1 MPIVVVHNLENM
13 RTVLGNVTNEIQ
25 SQDPKEKALLKP
37 VQALIPSKLSVN
49 NDIRPTIVILP
60 SGNELREFSD
70 IFSDLEYNHEYI
82 LDIYNNTAKLEQ
94 RFVPTDYFSS
104 LQHRV
109 TDKMRTILIEWL
121 VQIQEEF
128 QLCHETLYKA
138 VIMKDLYL
146 SRTTDCIKMEE
157 YQLVGA
163 CCLWIAAKYEEIYP
177 PNLSNFSSLCDNIYS
192 KRRFMQMERDIMRTL
207 DFQLYMPV
215 PYTLTRVLN
224 KIVDGNMALLT
235 LARYICELTLV
246 NFDCCQFHSSRVA
259 TSCFYIALKMFQ
271 HDWSQKLQEFTGYS
285 PISLKP
291 EIVKLNEILHD
302 SFQNKKKTQIRL
314 KYIHPV
320 FFKVAQKSPLPTSS
334 LF

>member
-1 MPIVVVHNLENM
+1 MPTVVVHNLENA
-13 RTVLGNVTNEIQ
+13 RIILGNVTNEIQ
-25 SQDPKEKALLKP
+25 PLDVKDKTKLNF
-37 VQALIPSKLSVN
+37 PSKTTVKP
-49 NDIRPTIVILP
+49 NDNKPIHIPIP
-60 SGNELREFSD
+60 CSNELKEFSD
-70 IFSDLEYNHEYI
+70 IFSDLEYNNEYI
-82 LDIYNNTAKLEQ
+82 LEVYSNTAKLEH
-94 RFVPTDYFSS
+94 RFIPVDYFSVE
-104 LQHRV
+104 QHRV
-109 TDKMRTILIEWL
+109 TEKMRTILIEWL

-138 VIMKDLYL
+138 VIIKDLYL
-146 SRTTDCIKMEE
+146 SRTTDCIKLEE

-163 CCLWIAAKYEEIYP
+163 CSLWIASKYEEIYP
-177 PNLSNFSSLCDNIYS
+177 PNLANFSSLCDNIYS
-192 KRRFMQMERDIMRTL
+192 KRRFMQMERDIMRTI

-246 NFDCCQFHSSRVA
+246 NFDCCQFASSRVA
-259 TSCFYIALKMFQ
+259 TSCFFIALKMYE
-271 HDWSQKLQEFTGYS
+271 HDWSQKIQEFTGYS
-285 PISLKP
+285 PFSLKP
-291 EIVKLNEILHD
+291 VIIKLNEILHE

-320 FFKVAQKSPLPTSS
+320 FFKVAQKSPIPTSA